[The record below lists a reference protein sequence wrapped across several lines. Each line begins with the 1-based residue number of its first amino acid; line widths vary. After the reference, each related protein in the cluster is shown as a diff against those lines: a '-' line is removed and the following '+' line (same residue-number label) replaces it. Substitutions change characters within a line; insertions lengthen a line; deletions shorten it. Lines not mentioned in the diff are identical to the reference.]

1 MSAKQQIEDIYPLSA
16 TQSGILFHCLAD
28 PESGIYV
35 EQFSWEIQ
43 GAIDSAAFTQ
53 AWQRIIDRHP
63 ALRTSFVWEEID
75 EPLQVVHRRAA
86 LPLTHDDW
94 SGLPPDEQQARLD
107 AFLRDDRRRGFELGA
122 PPLLRLRLIILAP
135 DCYQFTLSC
144 HHLVIDGWSLAIVLK
159 EFLTLYEALRAG
171 RQITLPRRRPYRDYI
186 AWLQRQDLAAAEVYW
201 RQTLAGFTAP
211 TPLIAG
217 RTTGEVAFEELTC
230 TIAASTMGVLQA
242 LVQQHQLTM
251 NTLVQGIWA
260 LLLSRYSGE
269 HDIVFGATVAGR
281 SPELAGVQDMVGL
294 FINTLPVRVRVE
306 PGHDLLAWLQQ
317 ILDHQIEARQY
328 EYTPL
333 VQIQGWSAVPRGTA
347 LFESLVVYENYPVDD
362 SLVTQ
367 NGSLMFRHAR
377 AIERGNDPLIAT
389 FSLDSTLRIRLIYN
403 RGRIDTATA
412 ERLLGH
418 LRTLLEQIADNPR
431 RSLGELSI
439 LTPEERR
446 QIVKTWNASERPF
459 PNASAFAQLFEA
471 QVARTPNATAVCAG
485 AAYLSYVTLN
495 RRSNRLARVLREHG
509 VRPNTVV
516 ALLAE
521 RGPDLLTAILAVF
534 KAGGA
539 YLPLDPNH
547 PAQRYSQILDQ
558 SRCPLVL
565 AASALEDALT
575 PALAGLPDGERPT
588 VLAIEP
594 LLDDGRRGADDDRNL
609 EPRATPRDLAYVI
622 FTSGSTG
629 LPKGA
634 MVEQQGM
641 INHLYAKITDLAL
654 SDTDCVAE
662 TASQCFDIS
671 VWQFLAALLVGG
683 QVRIYPDEVAFDPWQ
698 LLAHVEQDGVTILE
712 TVPSLLR
719 AMLEHV
725 VETSERPKL
734 VALRWLLATGEALPP
749 DLCRQWLRSYPAIPL
764 LNAYGPTECSD
775 DVTHYPLAQAP
786 SAEELHV
793 PIGRPVANMR
803 LYVLDT
809 RMEPV
814 PVGVAGEIY
823 VGGIGVGRGY
833 LNDPAR
839 TAERF
844 IPNPFTDFGLPILD
858 FGLGA
863 TDDPIQ
869 NPKSKIQN
877 GARLYKTGDLVR
889 QRPDGALIFLG
900 RIDDQVKL
908 RGFRIELGEIET
920 VLRQHP
926 AVHEAVV
933 VDRED
938 RPGDVSLVAYVVPNA
953 DYQPPDDQAGEH
965 AWQAEQVARWQTIY
979 DDAYSQNASSQD
991 PTFNTSSW
999 NSSYTSL
1006 PLLEAEMREYVNRT
1020 VERVLALRPQ
1030 RVLEIGCGMGL
1041 LLFRIAPHTVQYC
1054 GTDISPVALS
1064 HVERHLA
1071 SAPGPLPPVKLLQQE
1086 ADDFSGIVSGSL
1098 DTVVLNSVVQLFP
1111 SMDYVVRVL
1120 EGAVRMVRPGGAVF
1134 IGDVRSLPLL
1144 ETFHTSVQVYRADSE
1159 LPKAELRWRVR
1170 RGVAR
1175 DKDLIIDPAFFF
1187 ALKQHIPAISHVQ
1200 IQLKR
1205 GRYHNEFTRFRYDVT
1220 LHVEAADSDGVEQ
1233 TALDWR
1239 EHALTVDELRRLLE
1253 EDAPEALYIR
1263 RVPNARL
1270 RADLLAQAWLAD
1282 GLGSETVGE
1291 LLATPG
1297 EQAAEGAIDPEELWV
1312 LCDRLPYSAAI
1323 TFSNSGADG
1332 LYDVVFW
1339 RRGEA
1344 GSASVP
1350 PILAEQPTQRKP
1362 WRQYANNPLQS
1373 LFAEEVVPQ
1382 LRDFLKTKLPEY
1394 MMPVAFVPLAA
1405 LPLTL
1410 NGKLDR
1416 RALPAPDEIRS
1427 ERPETF
1433 VAPRDKLEQQ
1443 LVEIWENL
1451 LNIRPIGIADN
1462 FFDIGGHSIVAVR
1475 LMSQIYQRYGER
1487 LPLATLLHEATIE
1500 HLAGLLRR
1508 RMEPEPWSALVPIRP
1523 DGTKRPFFC
1532 VHAGGGNVLS
1542 YHGLGQHFDPDRP
1555 LYGLQAVGF
1564 DGKQAPLTTV
1574 EAMAELYVHEIR
1586 KCQPEGPYSI
1596 GGWCQ
1601 GGRIAAEMA
1610 LQLQAQDQR
1619 VAFLALFDTAAK
1631 NDTPVLLVEHDVDT
1645 LLLWRPALTEL
1656 AATVQHLDPEQRF
1669 VYLVEQ
1675 ARQRGIVSDQLDLEQ
1690 IRALLRLL
1698 WAMRESERIYQTRP
1712 YPDRITLFR
1721 ATERPADQ
1729 PLDLDWG
1736 EFAQEGVEMIFI
1748 PGDHLTIITDDDN
1761 VGVLAERLCT
1771 YLDAADQ
1778 ASA

>member
-16 TQSGILFHCLAD
+16 MQSGILFHCLAE
-28 PESGIYV
+28 PESGMYI

-43 GAIDSAAFTQ
+43 GAINTAAFTQ
-53 AWQRIIDRHP
+53 TWQRIIDRHP

-86 LPLTHDDW
+86 LPLAEDDW
-94 SGLPPDEQQARLD
+94 SGLPPDEQRARLD
-107 AFLRDDRRRGFELGA
+107 AFLLDDRRRGFELGA
-122 PPLLRLRLIILAP
+122 PPLLRMRLITLAP
-135 DCYQFTLSC
+135 ERYQLTLSC

-159 EFLTLYEALRAG
+159 EFLALYEALRAG
-171 RQITLPRRRPYRDYI
+171 RQLTLPRRRPYRDYI
-186 AWLQRQDLAAAEVYW
+186 AWLQRQDLAAAEAYW
-201 RQTLAGFTAP
+201 RRTLADFTAP
-211 TPLIAG
+211 TPLLAG
-217 RTTGEVAFEELTC
+217 HTTGEAAFEEQTC
-230 TIAASTMGVLQA
+230 RIPASVVAPLQA
-242 LVQQHQLTM
+242 MAQQHQLTM
-251 NTLVQGIWA
+251 NTLVQGVWA

-269 HDIVFGATVAGR
+269 QDVVFGATVAGR
-281 SPELAGVQDMVGL
+281 SPELAGVEDMVGL
-294 FINTLPVRVRVE
+294 FINTLPVRVRVD
-306 PGHDLLAWLQQ
+306 PGQPLLAWLQQ
-317 ILDHQIEARQY
+317 ILEHQAEARQY
-328 EYTPL
+328 EYAPL
-333 VQIQGWSAVPRGTA
+333 VQIQRWSAVLRGTA
-347 LFESLVVYENYPVDD
+347 LFESVVVYENYPVDD
-362 SLVTQ
+362 SLIAQ
-367 NGSLMFRHAR
+367 SGSLVFRSAR

-389 FSLDSTLRIRLIYN
+389 FSLGSTLRIRLIYN

-418 LRTLLEQIADNPR
+418 LRTLLEQIADNPQR
-431 RSLGELSI
+431 PTGELSI
-439 LTPEERR
+439 LGADERR
-446 QIVKTWNASERPF
+446 QIVETWNASERAF
-459 PNASAFAQLFEA
+459 PTDQTFAQLFEA
-471 QVARTPNATAVCAG
+471 QVARAPNATAVCASETR
-485 AAYLSYVTLN
+485 LSYAALN
-495 RRSNRLARVLREHG
+495 QRANRLARVLCEQG
-509 VRPNTVV
+509 VGPNVVV

-539 YLPLDPNH
+539 YLPLDPHH
-547 PAQRYSQILDQ
+547 PAQRHTQIIDQ
-558 SRCPLVL
+558 SRCAMVL
-565 AASALEDALT
+565 AASALHDNLA
-575 PALAGLPDGERPT
+575 PALAELAEGERPT

-594 LLDDGRRGADDDRNL
+594 LLDGAQPGDDDRNL
-609 EPRATPRDLAYVI
+609 EPRATPLDLAYVI

-629 LPKGA
+629 RPKGA
-634 MVEQQGM
+634 MVEQRGM
-641 INHLYAKITDLAL
+641 INHLYAKITDLNL
-654 SDTDCVAE
+654 SDADCVAE
-662 TASQCFDIS
+662 MASQCFDIS
-671 VWQFLAALLVGG
+671 VWQFLSALLVGG
-683 QVRIYPDEVAFDPWQ
+683 QVRVYPDEVAVDPWQ
-698 LLAHVEQDGVTILE
+698 LLAHTAQDRVTILE

-725 VETSERPKL
+725 AEMRERPEL
-734 VALRWLLATGEALPP
+734 AALRWLLVTGEALPP

-786 SAEELHV
+786 GAEELHV

-803 LYVLDT
+803 LYVLDA

-814 PVGVAGEIY
+814 PVGVAGELY
-823 VGGIGVGRGY
+823 LGGIGVGRGY
-833 LNDPAR
+833 LNEPAR
-839 TAERF
+839 TAAAF
-844 IPNPFTDFGLPILD
+844 VPDPFVGDTETRSAAKDRLQSTIYNLQSAIG
-858 FGLGA
+858 
-863 TDDPIQ
+863 
-869 NPKSKIQN
+869 S
-877 GARLYKTGDLVR
+877 RLYRTGDLVR
-889 QRPDGALIFLG
+889 QRPDGALIFLD

-926 AVHEAVV
+926 AVQAAAVI
-933 VDRED
+933 DRETG
-938 RPGDVSLVAYVVPNA
+938 PGDVVLVAYVVPNA
-953 DYQPPDDQAGEH
+953 DYQPPTDQADQAGEH

-979 DDAYSQNASSQD
+979 DDAYSQNAPSQD

-999 NSSYTSL
+999 NSSYTSQ
-1006 PLLEAEMREYVNRT
+1006 PLIEAEMREYVNRT

-1041 LLFRIAPHTVQYC
+1041 LLFRIAPHTVEYC
-1054 GTDISPVALS
+1054 GTDISPVALGY
-1064 HVERHLA
+1064 VEQHLP
-1071 SAPGPLPPVKLLQQE
+1071 SVEGPLPPVRLLRQE
-1086 ADDFSGIVSGSL
+1086 ADDFSGIASGTF
-1098 DTVVLNSVVQLFP
+1098 DAVVLNSVVQLFP
-1111 SMDYVVRVL
+1111 SIDYVVQVL
-1120 EGAVRMVRPGGAVF
+1120 EGAVRAVPPGGAVF

-1144 ETFHTSVQVYRADSE
+1144 ETFHTSVQVYRAAAE
-1159 LPKAELRWRVR
+1159 LPKGELRRRVR

-1175 DKDLIIDPAFFF
+1175 DKDLIIDPAFFY

-1220 LHVEAADSDGVEQ
+1220 LHVGAADQNGVEH
-1233 TALDWR
+1233 TWLDWQG
-1239 EHALTVDELRRLLE
+1239 HGLTVGEVRRMLE
-1253 EDAPEALYIR
+1253 EDAPEALHIR

-1270 RADLLAQAWLAD
+1270 RADLLAQAWLA
-1282 GLGSETVGE
+1282 GGSDSEIVGE
-1291 LLATPG
+1291 LQATLG
-1297 EQAAEGAIDPEELWV
+1297 EQVLAGAIDPEELWA

-1323 TFSNSGADG
+1323 TFSTSGADG

-1339 RRGEA
+1339 RRGAA
-1344 GSASVP
+1344 GATP
-1350 PILAEQPTQRKP
+1350 PILPEQPAQRKP

-1382 LRDFLKTKLPEY
+1382 LRDYLKMKLPEY
-1394 MMPVAFVPLAA
+1394 MMPAAFVPLAA
-1405 LPLTL
+1405 LPLTP

-1427 ERPETF
+1427 DRAETF
-1433 VAPRDKLEQQ
+1433 VAPRDELEQQ

-1451 LNIRPIGIADN
+1451 LNVRPIGVADN
-1462 FFDIGGHSIVAVR
+1462 FFDIGGHSIMAVR

-1508 RMEPEPWSALVPIRP
+1508 QMEPVPWSALVPIKP
-1523 DGTKRPFFC
+1523 GGAKRPFFC

-1542 YHGLGQHFDPDRP
+1542 YHEMGQRFDADRR

-1574 EAMAELYVHEIR
+1574 EAMAELYVREIR
-1586 KCQPEGPYSI
+1586 KCQPEGPYAI

-1610 LQLQAQDQR
+1610 LQLQAQGQR
-1619 VAFLALFDTAAK
+1619 VAYLALFDTAAK
-1631 NDTPVLLVEHDVDT
+1631 NATPVLRVEHDVDM

-1669 VYLVEQ
+1669 VYLVERAHQ
-1675 ARQRGIVSDQLDLEQ
+1675 QGIVSDQLDLEQ

-1698 WAMRESERIYQTRP
+1698 WAMRESERIYRTRP
-1712 YPDRITLFR
+1712 YPGRIALFR

-1736 EFAQEGVEMIFI
+1736 EFAQEGVELIFI
-1748 PGDHLTIITDDDN
+1748 PGDHLTIITDAEN
-1761 VGVLAERLCT
+1761 VGILAERLCAD
-1771 YLDAADQ
+1771 LDAADQ
-1778 ASA
+1778 AGA

>member
-1 MSAKQQIEDIYPLSA
+1 M
-16 TQSGILFHCLAD
+16 
-28 PESGIYV
+28 
-35 EQFSWEIQ
+35 
-43 GAIDSAAFTQ
+43 
-53 AWQRIIDRHP
+53 
-63 ALRTSFVWEEID
+63 
-75 EPLQVVHRRAA
+75 
-86 LPLTHDDW
+86 
-94 SGLPPDEQQARLD
+94 
-107 AFLRDDRRRGFELGA
+107 
-122 PPLLRLRLIILAP
+122 
-135 DCYQFTLSC
+135 
-144 HHLVIDGWSLAIVLK
+144 IDGWSLAIVLK
-159 EFLTLYEALRAG
+159 EFLALYEALRAG
-171 RQITLPRRRPYRDYI
+171 RQLTLPRRRPYRDHI
-186 AWLQRQDLAAAEVYW
+186 AWLQRQDMAAAEAYW

-217 RTTGEVAFEELTC
+217 HATGEAAFEEQTC
-230 TIAASTMGVLQA
+230 TIGASTVGALQA
-242 LVQQHQLTM
+242 LVQQQQLTM
-251 NTLVQGIWA
+251 NTLVQGVWA

-269 HDIVFGATVAGR
+269 QDVVFGATVAGR
-281 SPELAGVQDMVGL
+281 SPELAGVEDMVGL
-294 FINTLPVRVRVE
+294 FINTLPVRVRVD
-306 PGHDLLAWLQQ
+306 PGQPLLAWLQQ
-317 ILDHQIEARQY
+317 ILEHQAEARQY
-328 EYTPL
+328 EYAPL

-347 LFESLVVYENYPVDD
+347 LFESVVVYENYPVDN
-362 SLVTQ
+362 SLVAQ
-367 NGSLMFRHAR
+367 SGSLLFRHAR

-389 FSLDSTLRIRLIYN
+389 FSLGSTLRIRLIYN
-403 RGRIDTATA
+403 CGRIDTATA

-418 LRTLLEQIADNPR
+418 LRTLLEQIAGNPQ
-431 RSLGELSI
+431 RSTGELSI
-439 LTPEERR
+439 LGAEERR
-446 QIVKTWNASERPF
+446 QIVETWNASERAF
-459 PNASAFAQLFEA
+459 PTDTAFAQLFEA
-471 QVARTPNATAVCAG
+471 QVERAPNATAVCAG
-485 AAYLSYVTLN
+485 AERLSYAALN
-495 RRSNRLARVLREHG
+495 RRANRLARVLREHG
-509 VRPNTVV
+509 VGPNVVV

-521 RGPDLLTAILAVF
+521 RGADLLTAILAVF

-547 PAQRYSQILDQ
+547 PAQRYTQILDQ
-558 SRCPLVL
+558 SRCALVL
-565 AASALEDALT
+565 AASALHDNLA
-575 PALAGLPDGERPT
+575 PALAELPEDARPA

-594 LLDDGRRGADDDRNL
+594 LLDQAQPSADDDRNP

-629 LPKGA
+629 RPKGA
-634 MVEQQGM
+634 MVEQRGM

-654 SDTDCVAE
+654 SEADCVAE

-671 VWQFLAALLVGG
+671 VWQFLSALLVGG

-698 LLAHVEQDGVTILE
+698 LLAHTEQDRVTILE

-725 VETSERPKL
+725 VETRERPEL
-734 VALRWLLATGEALPP
+734 AALRWLLVTGEALPP

-786 SAEELHV
+786 GAEELHV

-803 LYVLDT
+803 LYVLDA

-814 PVGVAGEIY
+814 PPGVAGELY

-833 LNDPAR
+833 LYEPAR
-839 TAERF
+839 TAAAF
-844 IPNPFTDFGLPILD
+844 VPCPWSVVSGQLQGTTDNGQLT
-858 FGLGA
+858 
-863 TDDPIQ
+863 TD
-869 NPKSKIQN
+869 N
-877 GARLYKTGDLVR
+877 RLYKTGDLVR

-926 AVHEAVV
+926 AVQEAAV
-933 VDRED
+933 VDRESG
-938 RPGDVSLVAYVVPNA
+938 PGDVALVAYVVPNA
-953 DYQPPDDQAGEH
+953 DYQPPVDQADQAGEH

-979 DDAYSQNASSQD
+979 DDAYSQDAPSQD

-999 NSSYTSL
+999 NSSYTTQ
-1006 PLLEAEMREYVNRT
+1006 PLIEAEMREYVNRT

-1041 LLFRIAPHTVQYC
+1041 LLFRIAPHTVEYC
-1054 GTDISPVALS
+1054 GTDISPVALG
-1064 HVERHLA
+1064 HVEQHLPSLA
-1071 SAPGPLPPVKLLQQE
+1071 GPLPPVRLLRQE
-1086 ADDFSGIVSGSL
+1086 ADDFAGIASGTF
-1098 DTVVLNSVVQLFP
+1098 DAVVLNSVVQLFP
-1111 SMDYVVRVL
+1111 SIDYVVRVL
-1120 EGAVRMVRPGGAVF
+1120 EGAVRAVRPGGAVF

-1159 LPKAELRWRVR
+1159 LPKGELRRRVR

-1175 DKDLIIDPAFFF
+1175 EKDLIIDPAFFF

-1220 LHVEAADSDGVEQ
+1220 LHVGAAEHNGVEH
-1233 TALDWR
+1233 TWLDWH
-1239 EHALTVDELRRLLE
+1239 EHGLTVGEVRRMLE
-1253 EDAPEALYIR
+1253 EDAPEALHIR

-1270 RADLLAQAWLAD
+1270 RADLLAQAWLA
-1282 GLGSETVGE
+1282 GGQESELVGE
-1291 LLATPG
+1291 LQAMLG
-1297 EQAAEGAIDPEELWV
+1297 EQAAGDAIDPEELWA
-1312 LCDRLPYSAAI
+1312 LCDRLSYSAAL
-1323 TFSNSGADG
+1323 TYSNSGADG

-1344 GSASVP
+1344 ATATP
-1350 PILAEQPTQRKP
+1350 PILPEQPVQRKP

-1382 LRDFLKTKLPEY
+1382 LRDFLKMKLPEY
-1394 MMPVAFVPLAA
+1394 MMPAAFVPLAA
-1405 LPLTL
+1405 LPLTP

-1427 ERPETF
+1427 DRAETF
-1433 VAPRDKLEQQ
+1433 VAPRDELEQQ

-1451 LNIRPIGIADN
+1451 LNVRPIGVADN

-1487 LPLATLLHEATIE
+1487 LPLATLLHEATVE

-1508 RMEPEPWSALVPIRP
+1508 QMEPEPWSALVPIKP
-1523 DGTKRPFFC
+1523 AGVKRPFFC

-1542 YHGLGQHFDPDRP
+1542 YHEMGRRFDADRP

-1574 EAMAELYVHEIR
+1574 EAMAELYVREIR
-1586 KCQPEGPYSI
+1586 KCQPEGPYAI

-1610 LQLQAQDQR
+1610 LQLQAQGQR

-1631 NDTPVLLVEHDVDT
+1631 NDTPVLLVENDVDT

-1675 ARQRGIVSDQLDLEQ
+1675 AHQQGIVSDQLDLEQ

-1712 YPDRITLFR
+1712 YPGRIALFR
-1721 ATERPADQ
+1721 ATERPAGQ
-1729 PLDLDWG
+1729 PLDLDWD
-1736 EFAQEGVEMIFI
+1736 EFAQEGVELIFI
-1748 PGDHLTIITDDDN
+1748 PGNHLTIITDDGN
-1761 VGVLAERLCT
+1761 VGILAERLCAD
-1771 YLDAADQ
+1771 LDAADQ
-1778 ASA
+1778 AGA